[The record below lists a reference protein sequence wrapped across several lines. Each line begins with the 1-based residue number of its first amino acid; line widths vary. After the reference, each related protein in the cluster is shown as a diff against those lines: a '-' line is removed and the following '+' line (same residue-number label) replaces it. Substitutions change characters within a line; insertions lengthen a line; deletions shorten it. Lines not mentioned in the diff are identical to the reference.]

1 MGAAWLRCV
10 SHGGGDQGHAER
22 GSEGSAG
29 LETRFSLCYCHSMN
43 RLAFKRLLERLGF
56 VHVAGWVR
64 VEDAPAIRR
73 KIESAKAD
81 VEKAKKKTGANHEN

>member
-22 GSEGSAG
+22 GSEGNAG
-29 LETRFSLCYCHSMN
+29 LETRFVLCYCSSMN

-73 KIESAKAD
+73 KIEAARD
-81 VEKAKKKTGANHEN
+81 EVEAIKEQIGDKP